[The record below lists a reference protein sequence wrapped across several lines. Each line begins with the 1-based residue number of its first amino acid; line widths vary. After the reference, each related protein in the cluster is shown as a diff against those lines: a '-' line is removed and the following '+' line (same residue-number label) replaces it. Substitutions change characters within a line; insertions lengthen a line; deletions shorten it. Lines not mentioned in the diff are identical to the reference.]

1 METNDFEKFV
11 ASTSEH
17 EQEIKRTRVGG
28 LGGSDASILYRVGL
42 NGMSALTNTDQKR
55 LAVMMGLAEPQDF
68 GGNVYTR
75 AGHQFED
82 AYAEGVEIAAKEA
95 NGEYQRE
102 YVMEQPLAKNFKTF
116 AHADFAL
123 NNFMNPDVVECKYV
137 QDTTA
142 ATLAK
147 YMPQLQWY
155 YVLGANT
162 VILAHGWGS
171 VEPFE
176 VEDAEIVTVERDEQ
190 YTKALLQ
197 GIKTLDKAISD
208 GWRPVVTDKANVEA
222 APEVV
227 QSAFANLATAKQMAA
242 DAKAMEDEA
251 KKVLQEYMTEFRL
264 NGITNEVT
272 GKQVVFVGEKTT
284 ERFDLDK
291 FKKELLTMADGDAG
305 KLFTYEQVLDLIEQ
319 SKKTSVT
326 KASVQYR

>member
-1 METNDFEKFV
+1 MTNDFEKFV

-42 NGMSALTNTDQKR
+42 NGMSALTNTDKKR

-82 AYAEGVEIAAKEA
+82 VYAEGVAIAAKEA
-95 NGEYQRE
+95 NGEYQCE

-123 NNFMNPDVVECKYV
+123 NNFMNPDVIECKYV

-155 YVLGANT
+155 YVLGAKS
-162 VILAHGWGS
+162 VRLAHGWGS

-176 VEDAEIVTVERDEQ
+176 IEDVEIAVVERDPQ

-197 GIKTLDKAISD
+197 GIKTLDEAISD

-251 KKVLQEYMTEFRL
+251 KKVLQEYMTEFQL
-264 NGITNEVT
+264 NGITNKVT
-272 GKQVVFVGEKTT
+272 GKQVVFVGEKIT

-319 SKKTSVT
+319 SKKASVT